1 MNKNLPNKIVIISL
15 CEKFSNEIAKMISQD
30 LGMLFCNARE
40 LIEYEL
46 IDRKRVEEIASV
58 KYVKDVEKKVLKN
71 LASYENVCISLS
83 YEYFM
88 TSYKSFENNSLII
101 FLDLP
106 KNFIKENE
114 MVSFLDYDERKK
126 NLSKLSACLVSV
138 RKLDKNFVKDKVL
151 KILGGIL

>member
-1 MNKNLPNKIVIISL
+1 M
-15 CEKFSNEIAKMISQD
+15 
-30 LGMLFCNARE
+30 
-40 LIEYEL
+40 
-46 IDRKRVEEIASV
+46 EEIASV

-83 YEYFM
+83 YEHFM

-106 KNFIKENE
+106 KNYIKENE

-126 NLSKLSACLVSV
+126 NLSELSTCLVSV

>member
-83 YEYFM
+83 YEYFIKC
-88 TSYKSFENNSLII
+88 SKNFENNSIII

-106 KNFIKENE
+106 KNFLKEKE
-114 MVSFLDYDERKK
+114 KISYLDYDDRKE
-126 NLSKLSACLVSV
+126 NLEKLSTCSI
-138 RKLDKNFVKDKVL
+138 RIKKLDRTFVKEKIL
-151 KILGGIL
+151 KILGGLL

>member
-83 YEYFM
+83 YEHLM

-126 NLSKLSACLVSV
+126 NLSELSTCLVCV

-151 KILGGIL
+151 NILGGIL